1 VAEAKNE
8 LDFFLY
14 DCTVSHMTKKSASSS
29 KEEVLREF
37 RVREILDAAC
47 RVVAQHGFQGATI
60 DRVAEEAK
68 IAKGTVYLYFHN
80 KDELLKAAVE
90 QGIENFTNQIRAE
103 VAEVQTPLE
112 KLRRLVE
119 ASLEL
124 SDVQRDFFKTL
135 LLERNFLAA
144 SPNHPEAAQMLD
156 LYLAHIHFIE
166 EIIQAGVQA
175 GVLRPHNTE
184 AAAFAL
190 NEALRGCFQQRALGL
205 TARPA
210 AEDADILLDIFFHGV
225 LHHSDRHV
233 THIRHNPQEEHL
245 S

>member
-1 VAEAKNE
+1 
-8 LDFFLY
+8 
-14 DCTVSHMTKKSASSS
+14 MTKNSAINR

-60 DRVAEEAK
+60 DRVAEEAS

-90 QGIENFTNQIRAE
+90 QGIETFTNQIRAE
-103 VAEVQTPLE
+103 VTEVKAPLE
-112 KLRRLVE
+112 KLRRFVE

-124 SDVQRDFFKTL
+124 SDAHRDFFKTL

-166 EIIQAGVQA
+166 EIIQEGVHA
-175 GVLRPHNTE
+175 GVLRSHNVE
-184 AAAFAL
+184 AAAFTL
-190 NEALRGCFQQRALGL
+190 NEAIRGCFQQRALGL

-225 LHHSDRHV
+225 LNHTNRHV
-233 THIRHNPQEEHL
+233 TNISHNTHEEQL

>member
-1 VAEAKNE
+1 MTSCVC
-8 LDFFLY
+8 DY
-14 DCTVSHMTKKSASSS
+14 TVSHMTKSSASHS

-37 RVREILDAAC
+37 RVRELLDAAC
-47 RVVAQHGFQGATI
+47 RVVARHGFQGATV

-68 IAKGTVYLYFHN
+68 IAKGTVYLYFQN
-80 KDELLKAAVE
+80 KDGLLKAAIE

-103 VAEVQTPLE
+103 VAEVQAPLD
-112 KLRRLVE
+112 KLRRFVE

-124 SDVQRDFFKTL
+124 SDVHRDFFKTL

-175 GVLRPHNTE
+175 GVFRSHNTE

-190 NEALRGCFQQRALGL
+190 NEAIRGCFQQRALGL

-210 AEDADILLDIFFHGV
+210 AEDADILLDIFFYGI
-225 LHHSDRHV
+225 LNHSDRNV
-233 THIRHNPQEEHL
+233 THLSHNPHEEQL

>member
-1 VAEAKNE
+1 MSPSPGREDLTSTN
-8 LDFFLY
+8 Y
-14 DCTVSHMTKKSASSS
+14 DYTVSHMTKNSAINR

-60 DRVAEEAK
+60 DRVAEEAS

-90 QGIENFTNQIRAE
+90 QGIETFTNQIRAE
-103 VAEVQTPLE
+103 VTEVKAPLE
-112 KLRRLVE
+112 KLRRFVE

-124 SDVQRDFFKTL
+124 SDAHRDFFKTL

-156 LYLAHIHFIE
+156 LYLAHIHFVE
-166 EIIQAGVQA
+166 EIFREGVDA
-175 GVLRPHNTE
+175 GVLRSHNVE

-190 NEALRGCFQQRALGL
+190 NEAIRGCFQQRALGL

-210 AEDADILLDIFFHGV
+210 AEDADILLDIFFHG
-225 LHHSDRHV
+225 LLRHQIGRAHV
-233 THIRHNPQEEHL
+233 
-245 S
+245 

>member
-1 VAEAKNE
+1 
-8 LDFFLY
+8 
-14 DCTVSHMTKKSASSS
+14 MTKNSATK
-29 KEEVLREF
+29 KEDLLREF
-37 RVREILDAAC
+37 RVHEILEAAC
-47 RVVAQHGFQGATI
+47 RVVAQYGFQGATI

-90 QGIENFTNQIRAE
+90 QGIENFTTQLRAE
-103 VAEVQTPLE
+103 VAEIRAPLE

-119 ASLEL
+119 ASLKL
-124 SDVQRDFFKTL
+124 SDAHRDFFKTL

-156 LYLAHIHFIE
+156 LHLAHIRFIE
-166 EIIQAGVQA
+166 ETIQEGIQA
-175 GVLRPHNTE
+175 GVLRPHNVE

-190 NEALRGCFQQRALGL
+190 NEVLRGCFQQRALGL
-205 TARPA
+205 TARSVS
-210 AEDADILLDIFFHGV
+210 EDADILLELVFHGV
-225 LHHSDRHV
+225 LNHSNRTI
-233 THIRHNPQEEHL
+233 THISHKTHEEQL